1 MKNSLSKNA
10 VRILVMALTL
20 FPLLNKGADAE
31 FRVTPSIRL
40 GQGWDSN
47 IFETSDNVVSDFYTT
62 VTPELALATVTPN
75 LGMQLLGGVEGRW
88 YYDHPEVSSA
98 GYSKYLRLTSIDNGW
113 KPTPRFSVSPAAYF
127 LETRSST
134 ARSFLIPVDPT
145 VPPQEIGT
153 YGLQKSR
160 DFGASIGLRYQAS
173 PSVETAGT
181 VYGTVRQFPDQPGRL
196 SDSRTVGADVSVRRA
211 FSQRSTAGVYGSG
224 NKDYFKEESDVLRF
238 GAGFLAGHQF
248 SPAFRIDGRLG
259 MSFVRQSASATDNS
273 DRTSND
279 PAGTVTLAYSD
290 NTFRASLFANVGYSG
305 LSGGNQ
311 VTRQGTVGITL
322 ADQFAQRWSWSL
334 GGNYQVSRTV
344 FTATSSDVKTVNG
357 TGSIRY
363 APWEWG
369 TFDLTGNTTRQQ
381 SDVPNGDLTRNSV
394 VLGFT
399 LGKTYNAF

>member
-1 MKNSLSKNA
+1 MKNYLSKKA
-10 VRILVMALTL
+10 VWIAVLTLTL
-20 FPLLNKGADAE
+20 FPLFIKAAEAE

-62 VTPELALATVTPN
+62 VTPELALATVSQN

-88 YYDHPEVSSA
+88 YYDNPDVSSA
-98 GYSKYLRLTSIDNGW
+98 SYSKYLRLTPIDNGW

-127 LETRSST
+127 LETRST
-134 ARSFLIPVDPT
+134 AARSFLLPVDPT

-153 YGLQKSR
+153 FGLQKSR

-181 VYGTVRQFPDQPGRL
+181 VYGAAHQLPDQPGGL

-211 FSQRSTAGVYGSG
+211 FSQRTTAGVYGSG
-224 NKDYFKEESDVLRF
+224 NKDYFKETPDAL
-238 GAGFLAGHQF
+238 GYAAGFLAGHQF

-259 MSFVRQSASATDNS
+259 MSFIRQRASATDNS
-273 DRTSND
+273 DHTSSD
-279 PAGTVTLAYSD
+279 PSGTITLGYSH
-290 NTFRASLFANVGYSG
+290 NTFHATLYGNYGYSG
-305 LSGGNQ
+305 LSGA
-311 VTRQGTVGITL
+311 VTRMQTVGITL
-322 ADQFAQRWSWSL
+322 ADQFSPRWSWSL
-334 GGNYQVSRTV
+334 GGNYQARRTV
-344 FTATSSDVKTVNG
+344 FEVTSRDDDTVNG
-357 TGSIRY
+357 TGTIGY

-369 TFDLTGNTTRQQ
+369 AFNLTGTATRQQ
-381 SDVPNGDLTRNSV
+381 TDAPNGDITRYSA

-399 LGKTYNAF
+399 LGKTYTTGF